1 MKRGSNLWGE
11 ISRLDAKILGID
23 PKYAWFGISW
33 RSARPLRF
41 HEVGTRATTAH
52 SPSAADGSGSLLPA
66 PAGAVHIVYGS
77 AAPAVAALACP
88 HRAPAAGWGVPK
100 SLPTLTPRSS
110 RPGLFFG
117 RHALISGDIS
127 ATRKP
132 MFRKFKIGQWVG
144 YRPRRG
150 TYAPEGAFRV
160 TALLPAR
167 NDEFEYRI
175 RHPDEAHDRVV
186 CESDLR
192 VQVSRS
198 LY

>member
-1 MKRGSNLWGE
+1 
-11 ISRLDAKILGID
+11 
-23 PKYAWFGISW
+23 
-33 RSARPLRF
+33 
-41 HEVGTRATTAH
+41 
-52 SPSAADGSGSLLPA
+52 
-66 PAGAVHIVYGS
+66 
-77 AAPAVAALACP
+77 
-88 HRAPAAGWGVPK
+88 
-100 SLPTLTPRSS
+100 
-110 RPGLFFG
+110 
-117 RHALISGDIS
+117 
-127 ATRKP
+127 